1 MCNRISIDDFDNRT
15 IYLPSSVYNFYL
27 KPDNSSASEM
37 AEQLR
42 LSNIVFVVVILVL
55 ISIMV
60 IFWVVIRA
68 IAGEPDIPLDDA
80 ILIDRIK
87 GLRNEMNPSGLNTPA
102 DPRSEYQMKDN
113 KTPKNTSVQGDYAR
127 IYNAV
132 GFVNPGIDLH

>member
-1 MCNRISIDDFDNRT
+1 MNNRISIDDFDNLYT
-15 IYLPSSVYNFYL
+15 N
-27 KPDNSSASEM
+27 PDNSSASEM
-37 AEQLR
+37 VEQLW
-42 LSNIVFVVVILVL
+42 LSNIVFIVVILVL

-80 ILIDRIK
+80 ILIDRIQ
-87 GLRNEMNPSGLNTPA
+87 GLRNEMNPSGLNTPV

-113 KTPKNTSVQGDYAR
+113 RTPKNTSVQGDYAR

-132 GFVNPGIDLH
+132 GFVNPGIELH